1 MSGLAITQEG
11 SEEREYCLLH
21 YLRQNDNES
30 YEVDFVIAWNT
41 KTHLNVS
48 IYTNTLN
55 ITYGIN
61 GSIVMQSV
69 EEDYKHNH
77 YQLVLDLPL
86 EFESDA
92 IRIDIPMIGI
102 SFEGWKMI
110 PLTPPIV
117 SIIYLM

>member
-1 MSGLAITQEG
+1 MSGIGTVQEG
-11 SEEREYCLLH
+11 SEEREYCLTV
-21 YLRQNDNES
+21 YQCQNDNGN
-30 YEVDFVIAWNT
+30 YGVDCVVTWNV

-55 ITYGIN
+55 ITHGIN

-69 EEDYKHNH
+69 EEDYKHTH
-77 YQLVLDLPL
+77 YQLVLHLPL

-92 IRIDIPMIGI
+92 IRIDIPNEGI
-102 SFEGWKMI
+102 HVEGWKMI

-117 SIIYLM
+117 SIYFM